1 LKTKECVILKKV
13 SEHKDQMSMLKR
25 KSWIKMGTAGYGR
38 CYTEGEKDMGKL
50 ETDFRKANVA
60 GGIFLLGDS
69 HKAGSFVDK
78 EEEED
83 EV

>member
-1 LKTKECVILKKV
+1 
-13 SEHKDQMSMLKR
+13 
-25 KSWIKMGTAGYGR
+25 MGTAGYGR